1 MINQKEL
8 PPKIKQVLKPKIVER
23 MLEVYA
29 LMKKDYNHPYYY
41 DDIKSKALSIVIDL
55 RKGKFEGLSD
65 TLKIHLNNWVYQIVN
80 ACEVAILIREE
91 TFDAEEL
98 LKIKQNMLDLLQ
110 ESHKNFNLIKNEEEQ
125 ND

>member
-1 MINQKEL
+1 MTETD
-8 PPKIKQVLKPKIVER
+8 IVER

-29 LMKKDYNHPYYY
+29 LMKKDYNDPYYY
-41 DDIKSKALSIVIDL
+41 DDIKSKALSVGSDL

-65 TLKIHLNNWVYQIVN
+65 NQKIHLNNWVSNIVN

-98 LKIKQNMLDLLQ
+98 LKIKQNMLDLLE
-110 ESHKNFNLIKNEEEQ
+110 ESHKNFKLIKNEDEIR
-125 ND
+125 